1 MTDNEILS
9 LISESPSHG
18 QRLLFDKYYSYVYA
32 IVSRIISGFG
42 SNSDSEEC
50 VIDVFASVL
59 MKLPT
64 GEKGSLKA
72 YIGTVARN
80 TAISMRRSL
89 AAKTGLNVAMDDD
102 IAAVLPD
109 SANIAEQ
116 TEQKTAAE
124 QLLAVIESMG
134 VPDSVLLI
142 QKYYYERSSQEIA
155 ELLGM
160 SAGTVRV
167 RCGRAMKRLMKLL
180 DEKDITL

>member
-59 MKLPT
+59 MKLPAAD
-64 GEKGSLKA
+64 GSLKA

-80 TAISMRRSL
+80 AAISMRRSL

-142 QKYYYERSSQEIA
+142 QKYYYERSSKEIA

-180 DEKDITL
+180 DEKGITL